1 MLWPLSLLEQT
12 VNRQE
17 NTNMRS
23 IIIAFTF
30 LSVLLV
36 GCGSGQPVPKPVAN
50 LEGKVLLPK
59 GKPLQGG
66 RILLKGNTGT
76 VLADIDK
83 DGNFKLD
90 GDEVVLQGDYEVY
103 LVFRYNSATER
114 KLIRYVPA
122 KYREIG
128 EGDSDISV
136 TLNED
141 NQNIIVKLKA

>member
-1 MLWPLSLLEQT
+1 
-12 VNRQE
+12 
-17 NTNMRS
+17 MRN
-23 IIIAFTF
+23 IIVIFTF
-30 LSVLLV
+30 LSILLA

-50 LEGKVLLPK
+50 IEGKVLLPK
-59 GKPLQGG
+59 GKPLEGG
-66 RILLKGNTGT
+66 RILLKGKGAGGT

-83 DGNFKLD
+83 DGSFEVDNN
-90 GDEVVLQGDYEVY
+90 EVVLQGDYEVY

-136 TLNED
+136 TLSED
-141 NQNIIVKLKA
+141 NQNITVKLKA

>member
-1 MLWPLSLLEQT
+1 
-12 VNRQE
+12 
-17 NTNMRS
+17 MRS

-59 GKPLQGG
+59 GKPLEGG
-66 RILLKGNTGT
+66 RILLKGKGTGGT

-83 DGNFKLD
+83 DGSF
-90 GDEVVLQGDYEVY
+90 EVDDNEIVLQGDYEVY

-114 KLIRYVPA
+114 KLIRYVPE

-128 EGDSDISV
+128 EGDSDISI
-136 TLNED
+136 TLGED
-141 NQNIIVKLKA
+141 NQNITVKLKA

>member
-1 MLWPLSLLEQT
+1 
-12 VNRQE
+12 
-17 NTNMRS
+17 MRN
-23 IIIAFTF
+23 IIVIFTF
-30 LSVLLV
+30 LSILLA
-36 GCGSGQPVPKPVAN
+36 GCGSGKPIPKPVAN

-83 DGNFKLD
+83 DGNFELD

-128 EGDSDISV
+128 EGDSDISI
-136 TLNED
+136 TLGED
-141 NQNIIVKLKA
+141 NQHITVKLKA

>member
-1 MLWPLSLLEQT
+1 
-12 VNRQE
+12 
-17 NTNMRS
+17 MRS

-36 GCGSGQPVPKPVAN
+36 GCGSEQAVPKPVAN

-83 DGNFKLD
+83 DGNFELD
-90 GDEVVLQGDYEVY
+90 GDEVVLQGEYEVY

-136 TLNED
+136 TLSED